1 VEQLRTFPDQPL
13 GAYQSKEDGYGG
25 KFMDFELTNR
35 QKQIRMA
42 AREFAEGELVPIG
55 KECES
60 KGEFPREIIKKA
72 AQLGFVGVYIK
83 KDYGGLGLGSLE
95 HSIILEEFWRAEP
108 GLGQVF
114 SQTTFGAQELLL
126 YGSEEQ
132 KKKYLPPLV
141 KGDWVMGFAIT
152 EPEAGSDAASAVSRA
167 EIVEDEYVINGNK
180 VMISNGTEAKFLLVY
195 CLTHPEEA
203 IKSNRHSILLV
214 ETDRTGYK
222 ADKIHGKMGLHASDT
237 ANVYFNNVRV
247 PKENLVGAEGDGFI
261 QLMKFLD
268 YSRVMIAGDG
278 VGLAQGAMEQAIN
291 YVKKRKQFGKT
302 IASFQVTQ
310 FKIAEMATLIET
322 ARSITYKA
330 CWNLDRGNVDSQLS
344 AMAKWWACQ
353 VAVKVVDEALQLHGG
368 YGYLDDYPI
377 ERFYRAA
384 KLLELYE
391 GTKEIQKMTIGRRI
405 LGIT

>member
-1 VEQLRTFPDQPL
+1 
-13 GAYQSKEDGYGG
+13 
-25 KFMDFELTNR
+25 MDFELTNR
-35 QKQIRMA
+35 QKQIRLA
-42 AREFAEGELVPIG
+42 AREFAEGELAPLG
-55 KECES
+55 KDCEAR
-60 KGEFPREIIKKA
+60 GEYPREIIKKA
-72 AQLGFVGVYIK
+72 AQLSFVGVYIK
-83 KDYGGLGLGSLE
+83 KEYGGLGLGSLE

-108 GLGQVF
+108 GFGQIF

-126 YGSEEQ
+126 FGSEEQ

-152 EPEAGSDAASAVSRA
+152 EPEAGSDAGSATTRA
-167 EIVEDEYVINGNK
+167 ERVGDEYVINGNK

-195 CLTHPEEA
+195 CLTHPEVTS
-203 IKSNRHSILLV
+203 KSNRHSILIV
-214 ETDRTGYK
+214 ETDRQGYK
-222 ADKIHGKMGLHASDT
+222 ADRIHGKMGLHASDT
-237 ANVYFNNVRV
+237 ANVFFNNVRV
-247 PKENLVGAEGDGFI
+247 PKENLVGVEGNGFI

-268 YSRVMIAGDG
+268 YSRLMIAGDG

-310 FKIAEMATLIET
+310 FKIAEMATFIET
-322 ARSITYKA
+322 ARSLTYKA
-330 CWNLDRGNVDSQLS
+330 CWNVDRGNVDSQLS

-391 GTKEIQKMTIGRRI
+391 GTKEIQKLTIGRRI

>member
-1 VEQLRTFPDQPL
+1 
-13 GAYQSKEDGYGG
+13 
-25 KFMDFELTNR
+25 MDFELTNR

-55 KECES
+55 KECEA
-60 KGEFPREIIKKA
+60 KGEFPRDIIKKA
-72 AQLGFVGVYIK
+72 AQLSFVGVYIK
-83 KDYGGLGLGSLE
+83 KEYGGLGLGTLE

-152 EPEAGSDAASAVSRA
+152 EPEAGSDAASATTRA
-167 EIVEDEYVINGNK
+167 ESVGDEYVINGNK

-195 CLTHPEEA
+195 CLTHPEESS
-203 IKSNRHSILLV
+203 KSNRHSIFIV

-222 ADKIHGKMGLHASDT
+222 ADKIRGKMGLHASDT

-247 PKENLVGAEGDGFI
+247 PKENLVGVEGNGFI

-268 YSRVMIAGDG
+268 YSRLMIAGDG
-278 VGLAQGAMEQAIN
+278 VGLAQGAMEQATN

-322 ARSITYKA
+322 ARSLTYKA
-330 CWNLDRGNVDSQLS
+330 CWNVDRGNVDSQLS

-391 GTKEIQKMTIGRRI
+391 GTKEIQKLTIGRRI
-405 LGIT
+405 LGQS